1 MYNHYIPQSDG
12 SFRRNTVP
20 ESRSRPQRPP
30 ASPTPPPAPPTPP
43 APLPKPEPPGGPP
56 PEQARPPQ
64 SPKPPESCP
73 PESPLR
79 FLRGLLPEKL
89 DLYDLIV
96 IGVLLLL
103 SGDEKGDDLSPLL
116 TIALYFL
123 L

>member
-12 SFRRNTVP
+12 SFRRSTVP

-30 ASPTPPPAPPTPP
+30 APPAPPPP
-43 APLPKPEPPGGPP
+43 PPPPHKPEPPGGGEKP
-56 PEQARPPQ
+56 RPPQ
-64 SPKPPESCP
+64 PPGPPPCP
-73 PESPLR
+73 PESPLS

>member
-20 ESRSRPQRPP
+20 ESRSRPQ
-30 ASPTPPPAPPTPP
+30 PPPAPPPPPPLSP
-43 APLPKPEPPGGPP
+43 APPQKPEPPGVPP
-56 PEQARPPQ
+56 PEKPRPSQP
-64 SPKPPESCP
+64 PGPPEACP

-103 SGDEKGDDLSPLL
+103 SGDEKGDDLSPML